1 MTLIPPKWP
10 LMIRTAVFSIILN
23 IVFGSIVG
31 FTYPYWSDT
40 LGNPAIAISLIWIG
54 GSILTAYILLRWSR
68 SSIRPLAKLY
78 RAVRKMAD
86 EKDLSVQLPEAP
98 TGDLSRTTVAI
109 TDLIN
114 LIRGVITDV
123 TKEIDVADSAAETI
137 YNSTHNLH
145 QNAERQSSTVEQLSS
160 SIEETASMVRSN
172 AKSAS
177 TANDLARRTAT
188 IANDGQSQVEN
199 MVIAMDE
206 IDKSSRAIIQIIKVI
221 DEIAFQ
227 TNLLALNA
235 AVEAARA
242 GQHGRG
248 FAVVA
253 QEVRNLAARSSKAAG
268 ETSRL
273 IETSRKQVEIGVTT
287 SATTRETFEKIAGEI
302 ITVADRIEEITLA
315 SSEQTRAV
323 DQINMAMSEIQ
334 KLTLENQQQ
343 AETLA
348 SGATRMRSGTQRI
361 RGSAR
366 SLKTA

>member
-10 LMIRTAVFSIILN
+10 LMIRVAVFSVVLN
-23 IVFGSIVG
+23 TVFGSIVG
-31 FTYPYWSDT
+31 FTYPYWSNA
-40 LGNPAIAISLIWIG
+40 LGNPAIAISLIWVG

-68 SSIRPLAKLY
+68 SSIRPLANLY

-98 TGDLSRTTVAI
+98 TGDLSRTTIAI

-114 LIRGVITDV
+114 LIRCVITDV
-123 TKEIDVADSAAETI
+123 TKEIDIADNAAETI
-137 YNSTHNLH
+137 HNSTNNLH

-199 MVIAMDE
+199 MVTAMDE

-302 ITVADRIEEITLA
+302 TTVAERIEEITLA

-348 SGATRMRSGTQRI
+348 SGATRMRSSTQRI